1 MHTLKVQGLCKTLQK
16 KEVLHDINFSAAGG
30 SITGITGDNGS
41 GKSMFFRILAGLVQP
56 TAGDILYDGKSFA
69 EGSPNIGLVMD
80 DISMYPE
87 FTGRKNLELLA
98 GIRHNIGKS
107 EVYETIQRVGLD
119 PEDKRT
125 FRKYSLG
132 MKHRLILAQAI
143 MEKPDFLFLDEPTNA
158 IDAEGVKIFY
168 RIVKEEAKR
177 GAVVVI
183 TSHLNSD
190 IQELSDSVYKM
201 ERGNLQ

>member
-1 MHTLKVQGLCKTLQK
+1 
-16 KEVLHDINFSAAGG
+16 
-30 SITGITGDNGS
+30 
-41 GKSMFFRILAGLVQP
+41 
-56 TAGDILYDGKSFA
+56 
-69 EGSPNIGLVMD
+69 
-80 DISMYPE
+80 
-87 FTGRKNLELLA
+87 
-98 GIRHNIGKS
+98 
-107 EVYETIQRVGLD
+107 
-119 PEDKRT
+119 
-125 FRKYSLG
+125 

-190 IQELSDSVYKM
+190 IQELADSVYKM